1 MNEWKQHLIHVAPHF
16 NFPIHTPYMDL
27 TQAQKDF
34 LWHGNSH
41 WEGIDGFFRWIDSRQ
56 DKIQFR
62 VMKARYRGKSVCPE
76 CNGSRLRK
84 DVEYVKIAG
93 KTITDLVKC
102 RFQNLQNSLR
112 I

>member
-84 DVEYVKIAG
+84 DVEYVK
-93 KTITDLVKC
+93 LPVK
-102 RFQNLQNSLR
+102 R
-112 I
+112 